1 MQQPS
6 EFRRSPE
13 PVAGK
18 AFGRSF
24 GFDPLAALEALP
36 AAVAVIAPDWT
47 LSYSNRA
54 WMQLLG
60 AHDQVGRLVWEALP
74 SLAQGPASEVL
85 RQTMADGIARSC
97 RATLRNGR
105 GEQVLDVALSRF
117 GGGLL
122 ATLQDASATYEQ
134 TRAWERNEEIV
145 SLHELAR
152 QMAADLDPGALLHTL
167 CEAASQNTGA
177 DGAAVIELLGEGE
190 GQLVAG
196 CGVAEQRRG
205 LRLPIDPR
213 LRDRVVREQ
222 RTITLTDYATD
233 YAQGASSMRGNEIGP
248 VMLAPLVAHSQV
260 LGVLAVARRWHGEP
274 FAPPAE
280 RMLRVI
286 ADHAAVVLWKAKLS
300 EEAEAASRAKSTFL
314 ATMSHELRTPIA
326 ALTGYGELLTDEI
339 VGPLSAEQ
347 SEIVERMCSVTS
359 HLSMV
364 IEELL
369 TYSSLEAGREKVRL
383 AEFDAAEVLLAA
395 QSVVEPLA
403 RQKGL
408 AYEHSLP
415 GGLLFITSD
424 IDKVRQILINLA
436 GNAVKFTDHGR
447 VRVSVELVSGEI
459 RFRVADSGIGIA
471 QEDRTRLFQPFA
483 QLDAGL
489 TRRHGGTG
497 LGLYISHHLARL
509 IGARIEVESSPGK
522 GSVFTLVVPETP
534 TN

>member
-1 MQQPS
+1 MP
-6 EFRRSPE
+6 
-13 PVAGK
+13 GK

-36 AAVAVIAPDWT
+36 MPVAVIAPDWT
-47 LSYSNRA
+47 LAYSNRA
-54 WMQLLG
+54 WAQLLG
-60 AHDQVGRLVWEALP
+60 AHDQVGRPVWEALP
-74 SLAQGPASEVL
+74 ALAQGTAAEVV
-85 RQTMADGIARSC
+85 RQTMADGIARTC
-97 RATLRNGR
+97 RTEVRNGR
-105 GEQVLDVALSRF
+105 GERVYDVSLSRF

-122 ATLQDASATYEQ
+122 ATLQDASASAE
-134 TRAWERNEEIV
+134 RARERAEETG

-152 QMAADLDPGALLHTL
+152 QMAADLDSEALLRTL
-167 CEAASQNTGA
+167 CEAASQDTRA
-177 DGAAVIELLGEGE
+177 DGAAVIQLLGNGE
-190 GQLVAG
+190 GRLVAG
-196 CGVAEQRRG
+196 CGVAETRHE
-205 LRLPIDPR
+205 LRLPIDAR

-222 RTITLTDYATD
+222 RTIAVADYASE
-233 YAQGASSMRGNEIGP
+233 YAWASSARQGPDIGP
-248 VMLAPLVAHSQV
+248 VMLAPLVAHGQV
-260 LGVLAVARRWHGEP
+260 LGLLAVARSWHGEP
-274 FAPPAE
+274 FAPAAE

-286 ADHAAVVLWKAKLS
+286 ADHAALVLWKAKLS

-314 ATMSHELRTPIA
+314 ATMSHELRTPIT

-339 VGPLSAEQ
+339 VGRLSADQ
-347 SEIVERMCSVTS
+347 SEVVERMCSVTH

-415 GGLLFITSD
+415 AGLLFVTSD
-424 IDKVRQILINLA
+424 MDKVRQIVVNLA
-436 GNAVKFTDHGR
+436 GNAVKFTDGGR
-447 VRVSVELVSGEI
+447 IRVTAERAPGEI
-459 RFRVADSGIGIA
+459 RFRVEDSGIGIA
-471 QEDRTRLFQPFA
+471 PEDLPRLFQPFA

-497 LGLYISHHLARL
+497 LGLFISHRLARL
-509 IGARIEVESSPGK
+509 IGGRIEVQSSPGE
-522 GSVFTLVVPETP
+522 GSTFTLVVPETP
-534 TN
+534 PLH

>member
-6 EFRRSPE
+6 ESRRSPE
-13 PVAGK
+13 TLPGK

-36 AAVAVIAPDWT
+36 TPVAVIAPDWT

-54 WMQLLG
+54 WAQLLG
-60 AHDQVGRLVWEALP
+60 ALDQVGRPVWEALP
-74 SLAQGPASEVL
+74 TLAQGVATEVF

-97 RATLRNGR
+97 RSEVRNGLGAR
-105 GEQVLDVALSRF
+105 VYDVSLSRF

-122 ATLQDASATYEQ
+122 ATLQDAGTGTEQ
-134 TRAWERNEEIV
+134 IREREEAA
-145 SLHELAR
+145 SLHDLAR
-152 QMAADLDPGALLHTL
+152 QMAADLDAEALLRTR
-167 CEAASQNTGA
+167 CEAASQDTRA
-177 DGAAVIELLGEGE
+177 DGAAVIQLLGDGE
-190 GQLVAG
+190 GQLIAG
-196 CGVAEQRRG
+196 CGVAEARRG
-205 LRLPIDPR
+205 LRLPIDAR
-213 LRDRVVREQ
+213 LRDRVVHEQ
-222 RTITLTDYATD
+222 RTIAVADYATE
-233 YAQGASSMRGNEIGP
+233 YAWTSSSRQGPEIGP
-248 VMLAPLVAHSQV
+248 VMLAPLVAHGQV
-260 LGVLAVARRWHGEP
+260 LGLLAVARRERGEP
-274 FAPPAE
+274 FPPRAE

-286 ADHAAVVLWKAKLS
+286 ADHAALVLWRAKLS

-314 ATMSHELRTPIA
+314 ATMSHELRTPIT

-347 SEIVERMCSVTS
+347 SEVVERMCSVTH

-408 AYEHSLP
+408 TYEHSLP

-424 IDKVRQILINLA
+424 VDKVRQIVVNLA
-436 GNAVKFTDHGR
+436 GNAVKFTDRGR
-447 VRVSVELVSGEI
+447 IHVTAERAPGEI
-459 RFRVADSGIGIA
+459 RFRVDDSGIGIA
-471 QEDRTRLFQPFA
+471 PEDRPRLFQPFA

-489 TRRHGGTG
+489 TRKHGGTG
-497 LGLYISHHLARL
+497 LGLYISHRLARL
-509 IGARIEVESSPGK
+509 IGGRIEVESSPGT
-522 GSVFTLVVPETP
+522 GSTFTLVVPEAP
-534 TN
+534 PPR